1 MFSPKKYS
9 RDLSAFDPAT
19 RRWKTLPLCQHTA
32 SVPRPS
38 PPRPANRHTV
48 GEQLSITSW
57 NINASP
63 SRRIERSQL
72 ILDHTLGPKSSDIIF
87 LQEVASDVR
96 HYVLDDPRV
105 RSRFLTSDAQNDT
118 DFKGVPFATM
128 TLLSK
133 DRFASPLL
141 AEKKDRSDGKGEG
154 EGEGKSKMM
163 LHSTFRMTLPSRYGR
178 DALCVNFYDP
188 ATPGNVLRLL
198 NVHLDS
204 LDSSFRRT
212 YEVYLL
218 NRLLRESGC
227 SGGVIAGDFNAI
239 EPEDLTLVEKHGLVD
254 AWVKLYGCTTGDE
267 GATWGVGVE
276 LEDGLKPSRLDKVV
290 MLGLEPVDIE
300 VLQPG
305 YINAGTPWSDHCGL
319 RCTFRV

>member
-1 MFSPKKYS
+1 MTSVTCPKKW
-9 RDLSAFDPAT
+9 RCT
-19 RRWKTLPLCQHTA
+19 RRWTTLPLCQHIA
-32 SVPRPS
+32 SIPRPS

-48 GEQLSITSW
+48 REQLSLTSW
-57 NINASP
+57 NIHASP
-63 SRRIERSQL
+63 FKRVERSQL
-72 ILDHTLGPKSSDIIF
+72 ILDRILGPKSSDIIF

-96 HYVLDDPRV
+96 QSVLDDPRV
-105 RSRFLTSDAQNDT
+105 RSRFLTSDAENDI

-128 TLLSK
+128 TLLSNE
-133 DRFASPLL
+133 RFASPLL
-141 AEKKDRSDGKGEG
+141 AEKKDGSDGKGEG
-154 EGEGKSKMM
+154 EGDSKMM
-163 LHSTFRMTLPSRYGR
+163 LHSAFRMTLPSRYER

-204 LDSSFRRT
+204 LDSCFRRAFQ
-212 YEVYLL
+212 VYLL
-218 NRLLRESGC
+218 DRLLREGGC

-239 EPEDLTLVEKHGLVD
+239 DPNDRTLVEKHGLVD
-254 AWVKLYGCTTGDE
+254 AWVKLYGRTTGHD

-276 LEDGLKPSRLDKVV
+276 LENGLKPSRLDKVV

-305 YINAGTPWSDHCGL
+305 HINAGTPWSDHCGL